1 LSQPIE
7 CGCLD
12 GTVATV
18 KDFGAGITGE
28 LPLVFQVDA
37 CLAIQKAKLRDVH
50 RRAPRA
56 GARGGLEQGQMGNWP
71 TLDDDCGG
79 R

>member
-1 LSQPIE
+1 MYSWHWTRLP
-7 CGCLD
+7 
-12 GTVATV
+12 
-18 KDFGAGITGE
+18 GITGE
-28 LPLVFQVDA
+28 LPLAFQVDT
-37 CLAIQKAKLRDVH
+37 CLAIQKAELRDVD

-56 GARGGLEQGQMGNWP
+56 GGWGGLEQGQMGNWP